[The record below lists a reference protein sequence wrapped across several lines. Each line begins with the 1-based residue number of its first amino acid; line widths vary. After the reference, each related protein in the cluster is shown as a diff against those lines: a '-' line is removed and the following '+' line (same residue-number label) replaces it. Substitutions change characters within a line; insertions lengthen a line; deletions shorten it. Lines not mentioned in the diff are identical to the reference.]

1 MQRELMAAVWAVE
14 LHVLLTQTKEQLT
27 KKLMV
32 VGMRHFSR
40 PGNLVS
46 LRNQTP
52 SFWDIQVLGSMD
64 LKYTYIVD
72 PKVLSPINHI
82 VRF

>member
-52 SFWDIQVLGSMD
+52 SFWGHSSAGFNGLEVPVHRGS
-64 LKYTYIVD
+64 KGSKSYQ
-72 PKVLSPINHI
+72 PHC
-82 VRF
+82 